1 MIITASPMTS
11 SCTVLVRTN
20 LLAGVVIVLFFMY
33 GCAGERAPEG
43 GPVDT
48 TPPEI
53 MEVDPAPNTTEY
65 SSPRISL
72 EFTKYIDRRSVEES
86 IFISPYVKNIEY
98 DWSGREVELDFRD
111 PLRKNTTYVVT
122 VGTDVVD
129 LNNHNRM
136 AHAFSFA
143 FSTGSRIDRGEIRG
157 RVYDEKPV
165 GVMIFAYQLDSLK
178 ADTLNPMKQK
188 PDYITQTGNTGE
200 YSLTHLA
207 FGSYRIMAVRD
218 EFRNLLYDPETDA
231 MSTAP
236 ADVRLDEQDSLR
248 SELNFQLSME
258 DTTAPRLVTA
268 LAKDN
273 RHVEVEFSENIDLR
287 SLAPGE
293 FSISDT
299 GRLRTVHITDFFP
312 HFDNP
317 ARVTLLV
324 EPRTEDSLYRVFV
337 TGVKDR
343 AGHSINLLASS
354 KQFNASFTAD
364 TTPPGLVF
372 ATAAD
377 SATRFARDQQ
387 FQFDFNDKLR
397 ERTAEHA
404 VSLKGRDS
412 VEVPLSFVWNSP
424 ASFTVT
430 PRQELRQDY
439 AYIFSIYFDSLK
451 DEAGNHWKDSTK
463 RFAFRTIDPEQL
475 SSIEGMLSDPDT
487 SHSDRY
493 IVVAENTSKK
503 IKKAVRLTA
512 QRGKKFLFPGL
523 DAGEYRL
530 KAFQDDSTN
539 GVYYSGKP
547 FPFIPAERFAVYPD
561 SIKVRARWPVEGV
574 RIKFR

>member
-1 MIITASPMTS
+1 MTS
-11 SCTVLVRTN
+11 RGSAIFRTN
-20 LLAGVVIVLFFMY
+20 LFAAFVVFLMIIA

-53 MEVDPAPNTTEY
+53 IDAYPRPNTTDY
-65 SSPRISL
+65 SSSRISL
-72 EFTKYIDRRSVEES
+72 EFSKYVDRRSVEES

-98 DWSGREVELDFRD
+98 DWSGREVELSFRD

-129 LNNHNRM
+129 INNHNRM

-143 FSTGSRIDRGEIRG
+143 FSTGARIDRGEIRG

-165 GVMIFAYQLDSLK
+165 GVMIFAYQLDGMK
-178 ADTLNPMKQK
+178 PDTLNPMKQK

-207 FGSYRIMAVRD
+207 FGSYRVMAVKD

-236 ADVRLDEQDSLR
+236 GDIRLDEADSLR

-258 DTTAPRLVTA
+258 DTTAPRLVSA
-268 LAKDN
+268 IAKDS
-273 RHVEVEFSENIDLR
+273 RHVEIQFSENIDLT
-287 SLAPGE
+287 SLAAGE
-293 FSISDT
+293 FSVSDT
-299 GRLRTVHITDFFP
+299 GRTRNVHIADFFP
-312 HFDNP
+312 HLSDQS
-317 ARVTLLV
+317 RLTLII
-324 EPRTEDSLYRVFV
+324 EPRTEDSIYKVFV
-337 TGVKDR
+337 TGVQDL
-343 AGHSINLLASS
+343 AGHGINPLASS
-354 KQFNASFTAD
+354 KQFNASFAPD

-372 ATAAD
+372 ATVTD
-377 SATRFARDQQ
+377 SSVRFPMDQQ
-387 FQFDFNDKLR
+387 FQFDFNDGLR
-397 ERTAEHA
+397 ERSAEHA
-404 VSLKGRDS
+404 VFLKGKDS
-412 VEVPLSFVWNSP
+412 VEVPLSFVWNSS
-424 ASFTVT
+424 ASFSVR
-430 PRQELRQDY
+430 PRKELRQDY
-439 AYIFSIYFDSLK
+439 TYTFLLRFDSLK
-451 DEAGNHWKDSTK
+451 DAVGNHWKDSTRK
-463 RFAFRTIDPEQL
+463 YTFRTVDPEAM
-475 SSIEGMLSDPDT
+475 SSIEGVLSDPDT

-493 IVVAENTSKK
+493 IVVAENMAKK
-503 IKKAVRLTA
+503 MKITIRLTT
-512 QRGKKFLFPGL
+512 QRGKKFLFPQL

-530 KAFQDDSTN
+530 KAFQDDHNN

-547 FPFIPAERFAVYPD
+547 FPFIPAERFAAYPD